1 MATTKFTI
9 PAASGYVIVTTG
21 TGPFLI
27 ENLTANRARMVLA
40 GSQPLISADGHKLDL
55 GDAMTRFGVGDAYVK
70 SDSATEAAVVLVTN

>member
-9 PAASGYVIVTTG
+9 PAASGYVLVTSG

-40 GSQPLISADGHKLDL
+40 GSQPLTSADGHKIEL
-55 GDAMTRFGVGDAYVK
+55 GEAMTRFGAGDAYVK
-70 SDSATEAAVVLVTN
+70 SDSATEAVVILVTN